1 MLGVAATCWSIWLRR
16 NDLVLFFFKKT
27 CLFSLTGGLF
37 GNHWLR
43 TWIILQKPYVRAL
56 VLNASQQLMQA
67 AITFFS

>member
-1 MLGVAATCWSIWLRR
+1 MLGATATYWLIWLCR
-16 NDLVLFFFKKT
+16 NDLVLFFLKT